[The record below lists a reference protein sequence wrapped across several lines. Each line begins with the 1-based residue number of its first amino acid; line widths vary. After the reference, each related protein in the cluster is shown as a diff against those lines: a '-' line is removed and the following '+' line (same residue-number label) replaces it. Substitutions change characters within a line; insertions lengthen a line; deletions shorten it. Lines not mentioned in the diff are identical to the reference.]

1 MLYRSV
7 KYKPN
12 SLDAVFAALADPTRR
27 AIAERLA
34 EGPASMTELAEP
46 FDVTLP
52 AIVKQ
57 LAVLEHAGLVAHKK
71 DGRVRYFT
79 LVPGRLDSVA
89 QWLEHRAS
97 SGGALR
103 RAAPLSALRQRALP
117 MSDVRASVR
126 IVDVFDFPR
135 EVVFVAWT

>member
-7 KYKPN
+7 KYKQH

-34 EGPASMTELAEP
+34 GGPASVTELAEP

-57 LAVLEHAGLVAHKK
+57 LAVLEHAGLVTHEK

-79 LVPGRLDSVA
+79 LVPEQLDSVA
-89 QWLEHRAS
+89 DWLQRHGDFWHERFDGLHRY
-97 SGGALR
+97 LR
-103 RAAPLSALRQRALP
+103 GERETAP
-117 MSDVRASVR
+117 
-126 IVDVFDFPR
+126 
-135 EVVFVAWT
+135 

>member
-7 KYKPN
+7 KYKRH

-34 EGPASMTELAEP
+34 EGPASVSELAEP

-57 LAVLEHAGLVAHKK
+57 LAVLEHAGLVAHEK

-79 LVPGRLDSVA
+79 LVPERLESLA
-89 QWLEHRAS
+89 GWLEAYGDFWRARFD
-97 SGGALR
+97 GLHLYLR
-103 RAAPLSALRQRALP
+103 SE
-117 MSDVRASVR
+117 
-126 IVDVFDFPR
+126 R
-135 EVVFVAWT
+135 ETGP

>member
-7 KYKPN
+7 KYKRH

-34 EGPASMTELAEP
+34 EGPASVSELAEP

-52 AIVKQ
+52 AIVKH
-57 LAVLEHAGLVAHKK
+57 LAVLEHAGLVAHEK

-79 LVPGRLDSVA
+79 LVPERLESVA
-89 QWLEHRAS
+89 GWLERY
-97 SGGALR
+97 GAFWHERFDGLHSYLR
-103 RAAPLSALRQRALP
+103 SE
-117 MSDVRASVR
+117 
-126 IVDVFDFPR
+126 R
-135 EVVFVAWT
+135 EAGP

>member
-7 KYKPN
+7 KYKRN
-12 SLDAVFAALADPTRR
+12 SIDAVFAALADPTRR

-34 EGPASMTELAEP
+34 EGPASVTELAQP

-57 LAVLEHAGLVAHKK
+57 LAVLEHAGLVEHEK

-79 LVPGRLDSVA
+79 LVPGQLDSVA
-89 QWLEHRAS
+89 DWLQRYGDFWRERFQGLHRYLRVEHETS
-97 SGGALR
+97 
-103 RAAPLSALRQRALP
+103 P
-117 MSDVRASVR
+117 
-126 IVDVFDFPR
+126 
-135 EVVFVAWT
+135 

>member
-7 KYKPN
+7 KYKRH
-12 SLDAVFAALADPTRR
+12 SLDAIFAALADPTRR

-34 EGPASMTELAEP
+34 EGPASVSELAAP

-57 LAVLEHAGLVAHKK
+57 LAVLEHAGLVAHEK

-79 LVPGRLDSVA
+79 LVPEPLESVA
-89 QWLEHRAS
+89 GWLESYGEFWRERFDGLHLY
-97 SGGALR
+97 LR
-103 RAAPLSALRQRALP
+103 SERGTGP
-117 MSDVRASVR
+117 
-126 IVDVFDFPR
+126 
-135 EVVFVAWT
+135 

>member
-7 KYKPN
+7 KYERN

-34 EGPASMTELAEP
+34 EGRASMTELAEP

-57 LAVLEHAGLVAHKK
+57 LSVLEHAGLVEHEK
-71 DGRVRYFT
+71 DGRVRYFA
-79 LVPGRLDSVA
+79 LVPGQLDSA
-89 QWLEHRAS
+89 AGWLQHYGNFWQERFEGLHSYLRAE
-97 SGGALR
+97 
-103 RAAPLSALRQRALP
+103 
-117 MSDVRASVR
+117 
-126 IVDVFDFPR
+126 R
-135 EVVFVAWT
+135 ETSP

>member
-1 MLYRSV
+1 M
-7 KYKPN
+7 KYKER

-34 EGPASMTELAEP
+34 AGPASMTELAEP

-57 LAVLEHAGLVAHKK
+57 LAVLEHAGLVEHQK

-79 LVPGRLDSVA
+79 LVPEQLDSVA
-89 QWLEHRAS
+89 DWLQRYGEFWRERFDGLHGYLRAE
-97 SGGALR
+97 
-103 RAAPLSALRQRALP
+103 RATGP
-117 MSDVRASVR
+117 
-126 IVDVFDFPR
+126 
-135 EVVFVAWT
+135 

>member
-7 KYKPN
+7 KYKRH

-34 EGPASMTELAEP
+34 EGPASVSELAEP

-57 LAVLEHAGLVAHKK
+57 LAVLEHAGLVAHEK

-79 LVPGRLDSVA
+79 LIPGQLESVA
-89 QWLEHRAS
+89 DWLQGYGDFWRERFDSLHRYLRDDRET
-97 SGGALR
+97 GA
-103 RAAPLSALRQRALP
+103 
-117 MSDVRASVR
+117 
-126 IVDVFDFPR
+126 
-135 EVVFVAWT
+135 

>member
-7 KYKPN
+7 KYKRH

-34 EGPASMTELAEP
+34 EGPVSVSELAAP

-57 LAVLEHAGLVAHKK
+57 LAVLEHAGLVAHEK

-79 LVPGRLDSVA
+79 LVPEPLESVA
-89 QWLEHRAS
+89 GWLESYGEFWRERFDGLHLY
-97 SGGALR
+97 LR
-103 RAAPLSALRQRALP
+103 SERGTGP
-117 MSDVRASVR
+117 
-126 IVDVFDFPR
+126 
-135 EVVFVAWT
+135 

>member
-7 KYKPN
+7 KYKQK

-34 EGPASMTELAEP
+34 QGPASVTELAEP

-52 AIVKQ
+52 AIIKQ
-57 LAVLEHAGLVAHKK
+57 LAVLEHAGLVEHEK

-79 LVPGRLDSVA
+79 LVPEPLDNVA
-89 QWLEHRAS
+89 EWLEHYGNFWREQFDELHHYLRAE
-97 SGGALR
+97 R
-103 RAAPLSALRQRALP
+103 ETAP
-117 MSDVRASVR
+117 
-126 IVDVFDFPR
+126 
-135 EVVFVAWT
+135 

>member
-7 KYKPN
+7 KYKQH

-34 EGPASMTELAEP
+34 EGPASMSELAEP

-57 LAVLEHAGLVAHKK
+57 LAVLEHAGLVAHEK

-79 LVPGRLDSVA
+79 LVPEPLESVA
-89 QWLEHRAS
+89 GWLESYGEFWRERFDGLHLY
-97 SGGALR
+97 LR
-103 RAAPLSALRQRALP
+103 SERGTGP
-117 MSDVRASVR
+117 
-126 IVDVFDFPR
+126 
-135 EVVFVAWT
+135 

>member
-1 MLYRSV
+1 MLYQSV
-7 KYKPN
+7 KYKRD

-34 EGPASMTELAEP
+34 ERPASVTELAEP

-57 LAVLEHAGLVAHKK
+57 LAVLEHAGLVEHEK

-79 LVPGRLDSVA
+79 LVPEQLDSVTD
-89 QWLEHRAS
+89 WL
-97 SGGALR
+97 
-103 RAAPLSALRQRALP
+103 QRYGTFW
-117 MSDVRASVR
+117 RER
-126 IVDVFDFPR
+126 FDGLHSYLNAER
-135 EVVFVAWT
+135 ETAR